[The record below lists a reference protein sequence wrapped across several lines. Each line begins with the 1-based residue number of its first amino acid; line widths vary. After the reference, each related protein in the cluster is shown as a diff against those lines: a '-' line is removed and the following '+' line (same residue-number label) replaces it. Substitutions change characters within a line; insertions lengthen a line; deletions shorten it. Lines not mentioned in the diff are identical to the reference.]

1 VLQHFLS
8 SSSLAATLLL
18 SVANPDALHCASTHC
33 FEKKEAFLQLFENIA
48 SFFFPPSCFVSFD
61 CRLFFLSLCA
71 LHGMV
76 FCHLALKVFVCVFPS
91 RRVCLTCCNLQA
103 EFAVCFFTEFE
114 SKCE

>member
-48 SFFFPPSCFVSFD
+48 SFFSPVVFSIL
-61 CRLFFLSLCA
+61 RL
-71 LHGMV
+71 
-76 FCHLALKVFVCVFPS
+76 
-91 RRVCLTCCNLQA
+91 
-103 EFAVCFFTEFE
+103 
-114 SKCE
+114 